1 MELRQGSTL
10 QGGKYRIIRVIGQ
23 GGFGITYLAEHSW
36 LKKNVAIKEFFPKTF
51 CGRNDTTSQVRIAT
65 EANVTI
71 VNRLRQKFLKEAEHI
86 AKMDCPYIVRI
97 IDVFEENDTAYYVM
111 DYIEGR
117 SLADI
122 VKSSGPL
129 PVSKAIGYIT
139 KIGQALEYI
148 HTKRINHL
156 DVKPANIMVW
166 KKDDSPVLID
176 FGLSKQY
183 DTAGKQTSTTPVGI
197 SHGYAPIEQ
206 YSDGGVKEFSPR
218 TDVYALGA
226 TLYYLLSGKTP
237 DQAPNLISQGLTFP
251 PSIPESLRG
260 PIRKAMSAGRQDRY
274 PTVSSFIKALGND
287 KSPRE
292 DTAAVITPRVEPPSH
307 ISEGHSSLVD
317 KYIVEEKPFYKQV
330 WFKVLSIIIA
340 VSGLLWLL
348 VDMYN
353 SDYTE
358 YDSSM
363 ESTEVA
369 EVADILCENHI
380 GDFRYTGEVDGNSI
394 PHGRGKA
401 VFTSVYVA
409 DSIGNIESLPTGSF
423 DGPTYDGEWIHGVM
437 QGQATY
443 HTGDGDVFTGIF
455 RNNEYSSGRYTTSD
469 GEYFEGSFKDEQPYN
484 GSWYS
489 KKGNVISVVKN
500 GKES

>member
-1 MELRQGSTL
+1 MNMELRQGSTL
-10 QGGKYRIIRVIGQ
+10 QSGKYRIIHVIGQ
-23 GGFGITYLAEHSW
+23 GGFGITYLAEHTR
-36 LKKNVAIKEFFPKTF
+36 LKKQVAIKEFFPKTF
-51 CGRNDTTSQVRIAT
+51 CGRNDTTSQVHVGT
-65 EANVTI
+65 EANTTI
-71 VNRLRQKFLKEAEHI
+71 VSHLKRKFLKEAQNL
-86 AKMDCPYIVRI
+86 AKLDCPYIVRI
-97 IDVFEENDTAYYVM
+97 TDVFEENDTAYYVM

-183 DTAGKQTSTTPVGI
+183 DTAGIQTSTTPVGI

-237 DQAPNLISQGLTFP
+237 DQAPNLISQGLAFP

-274 PTVSSFIKALGND
+274 PTVSSFIEAIGANTVDVDANTRVIQPEEVNITSSTVVTPPVDPVRTTEPD
-287 KSPRE
+287 K
-292 DTAAVITPRVEPPSH
+292 
-307 ISEGHSSLVD
+307 
-317 KYIVEEKPFYKQV
+317 KPVYKQG
-330 WFKVLSIIIA
+330 W
-340 VSGLLWLL
+340 LWLIGL
-348 VDMYN
+348 VVLLLPIICVGLVEYLHHHDEHSESVATSPGTVTDMY
-353 SDYTE
+353 Y
-358 YDSSM
+358 
-363 ESTEVA
+363 ESVLGA
-369 EVADILCENHI
+369 CY
-380 GDFRYTGEVDGNSI
+380 YTGEVDGNSKPNGLGTAKFI
-394 PHGRGKA
+394 
-401 VFTSVYVA
+401 S
-409 DSIGNIESLPTGSF
+409 DSIASS
-423 DGPTYDGEWIHGVM
+423 YDGEWIHGDM
-437 QGQATY
+437 NGQAKEFVM
-443 HTGDGDVFTGIF
+443 GNGDVFKGIF
-455 RNNEYSSGRYTTSD
+455 RDNKFSSGRYKTTD
-469 GEYFEGSFKDEQPYN
+469 GDYYEGTFVDEQPYM
-484 GSWYS
+484 GAWYDKSGRRLS
-489 KKGNVISVVKN
+489 KVIK